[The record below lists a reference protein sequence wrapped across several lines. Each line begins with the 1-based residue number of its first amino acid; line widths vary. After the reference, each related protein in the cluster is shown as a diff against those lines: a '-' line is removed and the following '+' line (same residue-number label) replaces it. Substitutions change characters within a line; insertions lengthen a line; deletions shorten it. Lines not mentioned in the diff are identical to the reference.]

1 MISVLIDLNVNANN
15 WCKED
20 SAFHVGFMIEAVI
33 SNYRL
38 QQIIQEQ
45 TNILNLPSPFI
56 YPVFNS

>member
-33 SNYRL
+33 SSYRL

-56 YPVFNS
+56 DPVFNS

>member
-56 YPVFNS
+56 DPVFNS

>member
-20 SAFHVGFMIEAVI
+20 SAFHVGFMIKAVI

-56 YPVFNS
+56 DPVFNS

>member
-20 SAFHVGFMIEAVI
+20 FTFHVGFMIEAVI

-38 QQIIQEQ
+38 QKIFQEQ

-56 YPVFNS
+56 DPVFNT